1 MTALYRIDLA
11 GPTDAAGFRRA
22 VKALVAAGTAPD
34 AVRFVTPVDPPDLFE
49 REPFP
54 VPAEPPALTLPAG
67 FIRLCDQ
74 VLLHDDP
81 ARFDRLYAMAWRIA
95 HDRRVWADALD
106 PARRTLET
114 MAHAVGREI
123 HKMHAFVRFRPVPG
137 GSPSEPVCHV
147 AWFEPTHHVVMAAA
161 PFFARRFTH
170 QHWAILTPRVS
181 VHWDGHQLT
190 EAGPARAADAPP
202 PDAGEALWLAYYRSI
217 FNPARLKVA
226 MMKREMPVRYWPHLP
241 ETRQIATLVAE
252 AAPRAWQ
259 MMAAAPTER
268 QRRRG
273 RANAAPPVAPAS
285 APPGPGNVDER

>member
-1 MTALYRIDLA
+1 MTTLVQVDLA
-11 GPTDAAGFRRA
+11 GPTDAMGFRRA
-22 VKALVAAGTAPD
+22 VKALVAARIAPE

-49 REPFP
+49 REPFS
-54 VPAEPPALTLPAG
+54 VPAEPPALSLPAG

-95 HDRRVWADALD
+95 DDRRVWADTLD

-137 GSPSEPVCHV
+137 GSPHEPVCHI
-147 AWFEPTHHVVMAAA
+147 AWFEPVHHVVMAAA

-190 EAGPARAADAPP
+190 EAGPARAEDAPP
-202 PDAGEALWLAYYRSI
+202 ADAGEQLWLTYYRSI
-217 FNPARLKVA
+217 FNPARLKVS
-226 MMKREMPVRYWPHLP
+226 MMKREMPVRYWANLP
-241 ETRQIATLVAE
+241 ETQQIGRLVAE
-252 AAPRAWQ
+252 APQRAWGMVTAEPQ
-259 MMAAAPTER
+259 PR

-273 RANAAPPVAPAS
+273 KAVSAANDQPNNQPKDPA
-285 APPGPGNVDER
+285 

>member
-1 MTALYRIDLA
+1 MTTLVQVDLA
-11 GPTDAAGFRRA
+11 GPTDAVGFRRA
-22 VKALVAAGTAPD
+22 VKALVAAGIAPD

-49 REPFP
+49 RERFP
-54 VPAEPPALTLPAG
+54 VPAEPPALSLPAG

-95 HDRRVWADALD
+95 EDRRVWADTLD

-137 GSPSEPVCHV
+137 SSPHEPVCHI
-147 AWFEPTHHVVMAAA
+147 AWFEPVHHVVMAAA

-190 EAGPARAADAPP
+190 EAGPARAEDAPP
-202 PDAGEALWLAYYRSI
+202 ADAGEQLWLTYYRSI
-217 FNPARLKVA
+217 FNPARLKVS
-226 MMKREMPVRYWPHLP
+226 MMKREMPVRYWANLP
-241 ETRQIATLVAE
+241 EAQQIGRLVAE
-252 AAPRAWQ
+252 APQRAWGMVTAEPQ
-259 MMAAAPTER
+259 PR

-273 RANAAPPVAPAS
+273 KAVSAANDQPNNQPKDQPNDPA
-285 APPGPGNVDER
+285 